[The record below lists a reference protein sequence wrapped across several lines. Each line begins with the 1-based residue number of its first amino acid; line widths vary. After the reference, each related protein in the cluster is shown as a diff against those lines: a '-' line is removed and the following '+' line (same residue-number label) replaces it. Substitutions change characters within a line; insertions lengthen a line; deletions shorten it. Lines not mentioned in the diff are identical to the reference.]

1 MPNPFSPSTT
11 TPSKTSQLPDAPST
25 PSQSLLIRHPLSLNR
40 DRPPP
45 DSPVDVA
52 HSRTGL
58 GFPDGDE
65 DDDEFV
71 DSFADAYAYEYG
83 TARTMRV
90 QQTQSMLAFPTL
102 RNVSD
107 PDVATESRGRTLH
120 HVASFAGPS
129 SSSAEVFFSS
139 PLNTAAL
146 VGAATKMSPTA
157 EKRTSKSPLS
167 PAYKE
172 AYPFSRP
179 MSDGSMKSSG
189 QDSPRESQSPRRPH
203 PAAALQS
210 APVGVTTFN
219 IKDKLANAKRPAS
232 MPLSAISSSSSENEK
247 PWGYF

>member
-1 MPNPFSPSTT
+1 MP
-11 TPSKTSQLPDAPST
+11 DIPST
-25 PSQSLLIRHPLSLNR
+25 PSQSLQIRHPLSLNR

-58 GFPDGDE
+58 GFPDPDGDD
-65 DDDEFV
+65 DDDELV

-90 QQTQSMLAFPTL
+90 QQTQSMLAFPTP
-102 RNVSD
+102 RNASD
-107 PDVATESRGRTLH
+107 PDVAAESRGRALH

-139 PLNTAAL
+139 PLGSAAL
-146 VGAATKMSPTA
+146 AGVTTKMSPTA
-157 EKRTSKSPLS
+157 EKRSSKSPLS

-189 QDSPRESQSPRRPH
+189 QNSPRESQSPRSPY
-203 PAAALQS
+203 PNVALQS
-210 APVGVTTFN
+210 APVGVTTFS
-219 IKDKLANAKRPAS
+219 IKDKKANAKRPAS
-232 MPLSAISSSSSENEK
+232 MPMSAISSSSSENEK